1 MSESLSEGEITLFS
15 GGWREGTEWERQ
27 GEGNAG
33 DHMWGKRVQRVNGN
47 QQQVGGVSRKYVRV
61 TIAETHSWQWAIWS
75 LR

>member
-1 MSESLSEGEITLFS
+1 
-15 GGWREGTEWERQ
+15 
-27 GEGNAG
+27 
-33 DHMWGKRVQRVNGN
+33 MWGKRVQRVNGN